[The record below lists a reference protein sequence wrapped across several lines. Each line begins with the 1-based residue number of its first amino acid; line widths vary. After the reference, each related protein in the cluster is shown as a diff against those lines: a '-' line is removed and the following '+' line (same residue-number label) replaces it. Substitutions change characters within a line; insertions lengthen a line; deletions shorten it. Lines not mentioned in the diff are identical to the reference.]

1 MSSPPHEPRL
11 THALREL
18 LWHRRT
24 AALATLDETGAPAI
38 SLVPFAV
45 CPALACVVIHVSAL
59 APHTAQLQAD
69 PRAALLVT
77 QGEAP
82 GEPVHALHRL
92 SLSVQAVT
100 AQGDEQ
106 RAARDAYLARFPD
119 ATDMTALP
127 DFRFVLLHPLQAR
140 QIAGFGAAR
149 RIDADDLRAAL
160 AAGQP

>member
-18 LWHRRT
+18 LWQRRT

-38 SLVPFAV
+38 SMVPFAV
-45 CPALACVVIHVSAL
+45 CPALACMVIHVSAL

-69 PRAALLVT
+69 PRAALLVS
-77 QGEAP
+77 QGETP
-82 GEPVHALHRL
+82 GEPVHALPRL

-127 DFRFVLLHPLQAR
+127 DFRFVLLQPLQAR